1 MDFIKIYTAV
11 TAACVSE
18 YNINGTPAKL
28 GYIVPFTLVH
38 AGKYKQKTN

>member
-11 TAACVSE
+11 TARVSE